1 MENAHISNKELTIKI
16 LNENKEFFSLYSYF
30 YPNNNPINNL
40 SNKGMVLGNF
50 QVNNNYFNSFPKLIN
65 RNNFDLLKNNNN
77 VNQKSL
83 NNEINKEIL
92 KKDDEFLINE
102 KNIKEVLEL
111 IGENSSNKNNSNN
124 EKNDFLNLKD
134 NFNEKNETESLN
146 ESNKS
151 FQNSENQNN
160 FLKTTFENNLPI
172 LIPRKNNE
180 KNEKLKKDYEQI
192 QNSTIPSEYELEE
205 RFINYLSNYKKKHII
220 ETEKLN
226 FINDI
231 INKINNIKNTG
242 HENTFLGPNL
252 IGSYFKHGIESAYY
266 EKEINID
273 ILFTCKNLNQI
284 IANNNYIIKNLIN
297 GIFIGELNIIGEEF
311 SYNVNKEKNII
322 LYIIKLNNNIKI
334 SCYFIDSGQKKENK
348 LINKIIL
355 EKDKYIRN
363 ENKKILCYFLRK
375 WRKKWDLNFI
385 IPEILDQI
393 IEDFYKNNIALTFQN
408 IIYDLYNKSIELS
421 WKNDGNHIFYN
432 ELIKEWFINENFKL
446 IQNACLESEL
456 LLSQDKFDEIFE

>member
-102 KNIKEVLEL
+102 NNIKEVLEL

-160 FLKTTFENNLPI
+160 FLKTTFENNQYQ
-172 LIPRKNNE
+172 E
-180 KNEKLKKDYEQI
+180 KIMK
-192 QNSTIPSEYELEE
+192 
-205 RFINYLSNYKKKHII
+205 
-220 ETEKLN
+220 
-226 FINDI
+226 
-231 INKINNIKNTG
+231 
-242 HENTFLGPNL
+242 
-252 IGSYFKHGIESAYY
+252 
-266 EKEINID
+266 
-273 ILFTCKNLNQI
+273 
-284 IANNNYIIKNLIN
+284 
-297 GIFIGELNIIGEEF
+297 
-311 SYNVNKEKNII
+311 
-322 LYIIKLNNNIKI
+322 
-334 SCYFIDSGQKKENK
+334 
-348 LINKIIL
+348 
-355 EKDKYIRN
+355 
-363 ENKKILCYFLRK
+363 
-375 WRKKWDLNFI
+375 
-385 IPEILDQI
+385 
-393 IEDFYKNNIALTFQN
+393 
-408 IIYDLYNKSIELS
+408 
-421 WKNDGNHIFYN
+421 
-432 ELIKEWFINENFKL
+432 
-446 IQNACLESEL
+446 
-456 LLSQDKFDEIFE
+456 